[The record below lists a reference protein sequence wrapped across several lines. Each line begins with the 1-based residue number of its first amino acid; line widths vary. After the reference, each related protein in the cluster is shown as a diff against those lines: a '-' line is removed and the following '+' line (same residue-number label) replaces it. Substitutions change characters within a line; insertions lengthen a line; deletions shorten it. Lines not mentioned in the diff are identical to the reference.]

1 MVFKAGGRRGGKM
14 AETKLVVPLSKLVSS
29 NTFNYITIVAFK
41 YRIDVLPLSSTV
53 PF

>member
-1 MVFKAGGRRGGKM
+1 M

-41 YRIDVLPLSSTV
+41 YRIDVQWTTAFSSPDLTT
-53 PF
+53 FRI